1 MNRENVPTSDA
12 RRKPPCHRTI
22 ASAREEARFI
32 VTAKAPRRRAARM
45 PVFLISEVSFTKSSA
60 IRSSITSVLIVF
72 APVMPSLKSPVIR
85 LFSSRIRR
93 LASISFFWNRAYR
106 TTISGRISMT
116 RSASRALTASMTAS
130 APTRKVACQTH
141 SIRLQ
146 ETSVPMRPV
155 SLMTREWIQPTP
167 CRLK

>member
-1 MNRENVPTSDA
+1 M
-12 RRKPPCHRTI
+12 
-22 ASAREEARFI
+22 
-32 VTAKAPRRRAARM
+32 
-45 PVFLISEVSFTKSSA
+45 SFTKSSA

-85 LFSSRIRR
+85 LLSSRIRR
-93 LASISFFWNRAYR
+93 LAWMSFFWKREYR
-106 TTISGRISMT
+106 TTMSGRISMT
-116 RSASRALTASMTAS
+116 SSASRALTASMTAS
-130 APTRKVACQTH
+130 APTRKVACHTH

-155 SLMTREWIQPTP
+155 SLMIREWIQPTL